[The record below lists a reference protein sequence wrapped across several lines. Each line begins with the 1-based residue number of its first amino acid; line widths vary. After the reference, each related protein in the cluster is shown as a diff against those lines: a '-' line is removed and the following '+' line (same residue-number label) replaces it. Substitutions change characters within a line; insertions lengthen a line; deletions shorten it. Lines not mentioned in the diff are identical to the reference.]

1 MAPTIMNTVPLG
13 ILPESIIYGLPFL
26 DGGVILG
33 MTEDDV
39 ELDEGNA
46 EEDEETADVI
56 MLVELAVVA
65 VEAVVNFGKPLLLM
79 VINVIFS

>member
-1 MAPTIMNTVPLG
+1 M
-13 ILPESIIYGLPFL
+13 
-26 DGGVILG
+26 LG

-79 VINVIFS
+79 VINVIFFLIVNLLCFYRSVKVP